1 MKVRIKSIRE
11 ADNLAGKKVFL
22 RADFNIPL
30 KAEKNRVTIKDDYK
44 IVRGLQTIR
53 FLLRYKCR
61 VIIATHLG
69 NPKSKSKR
77 YSTKPIAKKLEKLLG
92 VKVNFVNDCIGL
104 KAGTVVGKMKER
116 SIVLLENLRFYP
128 EEKANDRKFARE
140 LAKLADIYV
149 NNAFAVSHRKHASV
163 VAIKKFLPPYAGL
176 LLEEEVVNL
185 GRVLS
190 PQKPLVVVMGGAK
203 ISTKINL
210 LDKLYSKAF
219 RVLVGGALAN
229 NFLLAH
235 NFEIGESLI
244 DEESLKVAKKLKH
257 RRKIL
262 IPVDVV
268 VRDKSSNKVKVKNI
282 KYLSNKDIIFD
293 IGPKTVNLYS
303 TLIRQARTIIW
314 NGPMGMF
321 ESPKFK
327 YGTMAIAEQIAYAAQ
342 HKAFAVAGGG
352 ETVESLKK
360 ARLIHLLDWVST
372 GGGAMLAFLGGEKMP
387 GLEGIVKVGL

>member
-1 MKVRIKSIRE
+1 MRIKIKSIRE
-11 ADNLAGKKVFL
+11 ADNLAGKKIFL

-30 KAEKNRVTIKDDYK
+30 KVKKNKTIIKDDYK
-44 IVRGLQTIR
+44 IIRGLQTIR

-61 VIIATHLG
+61 IIIATHLG
-69 NPKSKSKR
+69 NPKNRSKR
-77 YSTKPIAKKLEKLLG
+77 YSTKPIAKQLEKLLG
-92 VKVNFVNDCIGL
+92 IKVNFVNDCIGF
-104 KAGTVVGKMKER
+104 KVGTVAGKMKER
-116 SIVLLENLRFYP
+116 SIVLLENLRFYSG
-128 EEKANDRKFARE
+128 EKANDKKFARE
-140 LAKLADIYV
+140 LAKLADIYI

-163 VAIKKFLPPYAGL
+163 VAIKKFLPSYAGF

-185 GRVLS
+185 SRVLS

-210 LDKLYSKAF
+210 LNKLYSKAF

-235 NFEIGESLI
+235 NFNIGQSLI
-244 DEESLKVAKKLKH
+244 DEESLELAKKLKR

-262 IPVDVV
+262 IPFDVV
-268 VRDKSSNKVKVKNI
+268 VRNKKDNKVKI
-282 KYLSNKDIIFD
+282 KSIKDLSNNDIIFD
-293 IGPKTVNLYS
+293 IGPKTINLYS
-303 TLIRQARTIIW
+303 TIIRQAKTIIW

-327 YGTMAIAEQIAYAAQ
+327 YGTLSIAEKISCAAQ
-342 HKAFAVAGGG
+342 HQAFAIAGGG

-360 ARLIHLLDWVST
+360 SGLINLLDWVST
-372 GGGAMLAFLGGEKMP
+372 GGGAMLAFLGKEKMP
-387 GLEGIVKVGL
+387 GLDRIVKLS